1 MEDVCEVDTRG
12 GEVEMGR
19 VQEDVEG
26 CEVSQVEVVELV
38 VDEDTVVRVV
48 GQVE

>member
-19 VQEDVEG
+19 VQEEVEG
-26 CEVSQVEVVELV
+26 RYVGQVKVVELV
-38 VDEDTVVRVV
+38 VHEDTVVRVV
-48 GQVE
+48 GEIE